1 MVDRLYEL
9 FRDIWLMGA
18 GADAL
23 SQCCVNPGPIH
34 LLPPLD
40 RDRPYGGLWAEVGA
54 SLETLLVTQTLTRF
68 GLMPLTN
75 PALPGIRAPRE
86 VLALS
91 KVLK

>member
-1 MVDRLYEL
+1 
-9 FRDIWLMGA
+9 MGA

-23 SQCCVNPGPIH
+23 SQCYVNPAPIR

-40 RDRPYGGLWAEVGA
+40 RDRPYGGLWEEAGA
-54 SLETLLVTQTLTRF
+54 SIETLLVTQALTRI
-68 GLMPLTN
+68 GLMPLTP
-75 PALPGIRAPRE
+75 PALPGIRAPLV